1 MKKTIITFLL
11 ALLLVPAAAQDSPE
25 EKLNMTM
32 YAIMNMYVDSV
43 PKGPFT
49 DELIA
54 KAMKSLDPY
63 SAYLTPEEARAN
75 ENVLL
80 DGPTA
85 MAHQY
90 MQRGMSTVRQA
101 YMLDKTTGYISVSMF
116 SETTVADFRNALAS
130 LKKQGMKSLVIDLQG
145 NPGGFFDAAV
155 DLADEFIDGDKVL
168 VTTQGAHVPTE
179 VRRAKNKGMFEKGR
193 VAVLVNRQTMSAAE
207 VFTAAMSDWNR
218 AVIVGQPTFGK
229 ALIQQTM
236 PFKDGSAIR
245 LSVARYLTPK
255 GNIIHGVGVKPQVE
269 AVADT
274 TFQTNWYYML
284 AMAGV
289 QKSVAA
295 KYAETMGEQL
305 KRRFKTSADYFSRF
319 EDQAQLMNAVRQTAE
334 QAGIP
339 YDEAEYQRSEA
350 SVYVQLKALIGR
362 QLYPADTT
370 LYYRILNTR
379 NQPLQRAMEALKK

>member
-1 MKKTIITFLL
+1 MKKTILTLL
-11 ALLLVPAAAQDSPE
+11 SALLMMPAVAQDSPE

-49 DELIA
+49 DELIT
-54 KAMKSLDPY
+54 KAMKGLDPY
-63 SAYLTPEEARAN
+63 SAYLTPEEARAD
-75 ENVLL
+75 ENALL

-85 MAHQY
+85 MANRY
-90 MQRGMSTVRQA
+90 MQRDMSTVRQA
-101 YMLDKTTGYISVSMF
+101 YMLDKEIGYISVSMF
-116 SETTVADFRNALAS
+116 SETTAAGFRDALSA
-130 LKKQGMKSLVIDLQG
+130 LKKQGMKSLVVDLQG

-155 DLADEFIDGDKVL
+155 DLADEFIDGDRVI
-168 VTTQGAHVPTE
+168 VTTEGAHVPTE
-179 VRRAKNKGMFEKGR
+179 VRRAKKKGIFEKGK

-207 VFTAAMSDWNR
+207 VFTAAMDDWNR
-218 AVIVGQPTFGK
+218 AIVVGQPTYGK

-255 GNIIHGVGVKPQVE
+255 GNTIHGVGVKPEVE
-269 AVADT
+269 AVPDT

-284 AMAGV
+284 TMTGV

-295 KYAETMGEQL
+295 KYAETMGTQL
-305 KRRFKTSADYFSRF
+305 KRKFKTSIDYFNKF
-319 EDQAQLMNAVRQTAE
+319 EDKAQLMEAVKHTAE

-339 YDEAEYQRSEA
+339 YDEADYQRSEA

-362 QLYPADTT
+362 QLYPGDKA

-379 NQPLQRAMEALKK
+379 NLPLQRAMEALKK